1 MLAKDIL
8 ITGHKVNTLSG
19 PCQVVKWEGKH
30 VRIIFPTGFA
40 PLVRP
45 SKLLNGTVL
54 DYHTMP
60 DNVKKQLEEDGNN
73 RLIAHFYSG
82 EFRAFHNLQA
92 VADYIGQH
100 RYSAARV
107 YEGLGYSSVIASI
120 RDILN

>member
-1 MLAKDIL
+1 M
-8 ITGHKVNTLSG
+8 
-19 PCQVVKWEGKH
+19 
-30 VRIIFPTGFA
+30 
-40 PLVRP
+40 
-45 SKLLNGTVL
+45 VL

-60 DNVKKQLEEDGNN
+60 DNVKQQLETDGKH

>member
-1 MLAKDIL
+1 MLAQDIL
-8 ITGHKVNTLSG
+8 IKGHTVNTLSG
-19 PCQVVKWEGKH
+19 KCIIEGWEGKH
-30 VRIIFPTGFA
+30 VRILFPSGFR

-60 DNVKKQLEEDGNN
+60 SNVKAQLEERGDY

-82 EFRAFHNLQA
+82 EFVAFHNLQGI
-92 VADYIGQH
+92 ADHIGQH